1 MPNSWI
7 EHSIFKK
14 DKHKKE
20 SETVYYIVSNPF
32 DFKNITKKQ
41 CLLTCELSFFNPK
54 RNIMIFFFLIFL
66 FITLVYLFFIFEYI
80 FTLHITL

>member
-54 RNIMIFFFLIFL
+54 RNIMIFFFFDFPFYNSCL
-66 FITLVYLFFIFEYI
+66 FIFIF
-80 FTLHITL
+80 